1 MSPAMVRYKVKP
13 DQVEHNEKLIRAV
26 YEELHKTAPA
36 GLRYATFR
44 LDDGVS
50 FIHLHADERND
61 GATALTELPA
71 FKTFQ
76 QGIPDRCEEGPI
88 VTKLSQIGSFR
99 LFDEQ
104 AQAAEGC

>member
-13 DQVEHNEKLIRAV
+13 DQVENNEQLVRAV
-26 YEELHKTAPA
+26 YEELHKTAPS

-50 FIHLHADERND
+50 FIHLHADERKD
-61 GATALTELPA
+61 GTTALTELPA
-71 FKTFQ
+71 FKKFQ
-76 QGIPDRCEEGPI
+76 QGIPDRCEEGPV
-88 VTKLSQIGSFR
+88 VTKLSQIGSFG

-104 AQAAEGC
+104 AQAAGAS